1 MTSTR
6 FQSVVSNDVTGPQY
20 ARLHAHSARQ
30 APSLDAVTAG
40 VEARLARLK
49 QQRLFLS
56 EGNAHALPA
65 VPSVAHAAEPVSAAS
80 AVFPT
85 DSTILL

>member
-1 MTSTR
+1 MTPSR
-6 FQSVVSNDVTGPQY
+6 FPTVVPNVTPSQY
-20 ARLHAHSARQ
+20 ARLHAHSAQQ

-40 VEARLARLK
+40 VEVRLARLK

-56 EGNAHALPA
+56 EGNAHAVPA
-65 VPSVAHAAEPVSAAS
+65 VPVVHAAVPVAAAS